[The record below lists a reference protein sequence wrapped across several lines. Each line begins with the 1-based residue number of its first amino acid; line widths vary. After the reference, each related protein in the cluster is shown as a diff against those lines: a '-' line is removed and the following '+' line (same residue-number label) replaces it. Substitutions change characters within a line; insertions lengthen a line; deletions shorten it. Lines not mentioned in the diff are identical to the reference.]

1 MAYLVMEQLQPT
13 TIGRW
18 PTAFISVG
26 AFMAALSVVASA
38 YATHG
43 NSLNGTSAL
52 MVQASLNLL
61 QFHSIGL
68 ILLGIL
74 GQSRPTEKR
83 LQFAGAFFLLGC
95 LLFSINILLRAWHD
109 IQIFKALVPCGGT
122 SYILGWLAFALAY
135 VRKSTAIKQPQASE
149 SGDQTH

>member
-1 MAYLVMEQLQPT
+1 MEQLQPN
-13 TIGRW
+13 IIRRW
-18 PTAFISVG
+18 PTGFIAVG
-26 AFMAALSVVASA
+26 AFMAALSVLASA
-38 YATHG
+38 YASHG
-43 NSLNGTSAL
+43 NSLNGTSPL
-52 MVQASLNLL
+52 MVQASLNLM

-68 ILLGIL
+68 ILIGTL
-74 GQSRPTEKR
+74 GQTRPNEKR

-109 IQIFKALVPCGGT
+109 IQIFKTLVPWGGT

-135 VRKSTAIKQPQASE
+135 VRKGTPIKQPQASE